1 MNFFA
6 DHNVPGPTVRFL
18 RAKGHDVITA
28 YQVGMAA
35 KEDKDLL
42 RWAKQQNRIFITLD
56 RDFGLLVYIE
66 ELRTGV
72 LYLRIT
78 KQSQMA
84 VHQELEHVFSLYAET
99 ELMNAFIVIEPGGH
113 RFRNLSH

>member
-6 DHNVPGPTVRFL
+6 DHNVPAPTVRFL
-18 RAKGHDVITA
+18 RAQGHDVITA
-28 YQVGMAA
+28 YQLGMAA
-35 KEDKDLL
+35 DEDRSLL

-78 KQSQMA
+78 KQSQAA
-84 VHQELEHVFSLYAET
+84 VHQQLEHILSLYSET
-99 ELMNAFIVIEPGGH
+99 DLMNAFSVIEPGGH
-113 RFRNLSH
+113 RFRILPI